1 MDGSKAA
8 FLQENKR
15 QTEEGEGKRSRCSD
29 AGLAVE
35 AGWGGGGRGFNVW
48 GFDLPVNTPKDQHEH
63 PEVTQGE
70 SLTQQLSPVRWD
82 LEQVLDLL
90 W

>member
-15 QTEEGEGKRSRCSD
+15 QTEEGEGKRSRCSG

-35 AGWGGGGRGFNVW
+35 VGWGGRGFNVW
-48 GFDLPVNTPKDQHEH
+48 GFDLPVNTLKDQHEH